1 MKYDACTD
9 EELIE
14 RLRQGETEITDY
26 ILEKYKPL
34 VRKYANAMY
43 LIGGETDDLIQEGM
57 IGLFK
62 AIRDFCL
69 DKDSSF
75 FHFAGWCIHRQLYSA
90 IEASNRKKHQPLNS
104 YLSFFEQGAEGS
116 IGFTSSPEQLVIE
129 QEVSRDLW
137 NRVNS
142 RLSPMEKQVLQFY
155 LDGNN
160 YMQIAGL
167 MKKSPKSVDNALQRI
182 RRKEGERMKFSKIG
196 KHTIRCVISEQEI
209 QDLGYTI
216 EEIMS
221 NGERTQEFMNQIFDM
236 AEQSFET
243 KFELGIKTVR
253 ADFMSDHTLALTFS
267 EHPGS
272 DEMMEHLKDIV
283 NGLMNAI
290 PQQKWAQINE
300 ARQNE
305 ENPDQVPVYATIVFA
320 DFDRLLRYAKNIMPP
335 DLPTGQLYKYED
347 RYMLILTFSGMEEGS
362 LRRLSNLTDEYAQDI
377 LVGAER
383 KAFIQEHGICILKND
398 ALQQL
403 RQL

>member
-1 MKYDACTD
+1 M
-9 EELIE
+9 
-14 RLRQGETEITDY
+14 
-26 ILEKYKPL
+26 
-34 VRKYANAMY
+34 
-43 LIGGETDDLIQEGM
+43 
-57 IGLFK
+57 
-62 AIRDFCL
+62 
-69 DKDSSF
+69 
-75 FHFAGWCIHRQLYSA
+75 
-90 IEASNRKKHQPLNS
+90 
-104 YLSFFEQGAEGS
+104 
-116 IGFTSSPEQLVIE
+116 
-129 QEVSRDLW
+129 
-137 NRVNS
+137 
-142 RLSPMEKQVLQFY
+142 
-155 LDGNN
+155 
-160 YMQIAGL
+160 
-167 MKKSPKSVDNALQRI
+167 
-182 RRKEGERMKFSKIG
+182 
-196 KHTIRCVISEQEI
+196 
-209 QDLGYTI
+209 
-216 EEIMS
+216 
-221 NGERTQEFMNQIFDM
+221 
-236 AEQSFET
+236 
-243 KFELGIKTVR
+243 R

-305 ENPDQVPVYATIVFA
+305 GNPDQVPVYATIVFA